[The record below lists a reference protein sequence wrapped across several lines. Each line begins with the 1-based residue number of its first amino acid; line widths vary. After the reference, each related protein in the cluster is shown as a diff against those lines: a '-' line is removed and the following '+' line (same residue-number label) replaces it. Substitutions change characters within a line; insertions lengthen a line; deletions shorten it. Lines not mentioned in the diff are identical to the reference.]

1 MNKSSLWR
9 DAKRWLPG
17 LVISVIALIILFR
30 LVNWNDL
37 KDALSRFSPFYILL
51 ALLLLACS
59 MAVRAQAWRILLDH
73 KPDFK
78 RSFFII
84 NEGYLLNNIF
94 PLRAGELGRAI
105 FMGRAT
111 GLSPFFVLSTIV
123 IERVFDLAIAAGL
136 LLSTL
141 PLALGLEWAKPV
153 AWLTLGLMMV
163 MVAVMFF
170 AARYNATVK
179 GWMEKL
185 AGQSALLRKWVL
197 PRIDSLISGLGIL
210 NQPSKFFPAVSLIF
224 LSWVLWVATHIL
236 MIENIA
242 PGAPLWWGVL
252 VDAVLAMGVA
262 IPSAPSALGVFEA
275 SVVGAMSLL
284 GISNTT
290 ALAYAIVMHFIN
302 FVVPLIF
309 GGIGLFLEGKSLTSA
324 FSEVR
329 AAKEA

>member
-1 MNKSSLWR
+1 MNNSSLWR
-9 DAKRWLPG
+9 EARRWLPG
-17 LVISVIALIILFR
+17 VVISIIALVVVFR
-30 LVNWNDL
+30 LVDWNEL
-37 KDALSRFSPFYILL
+37 GAALANFSVLYILI
-51 ALLLLACS
+51 AILLLICS
-59 MAVRAQAWRILLDH
+59 MAVRAQAWRILLDY

-94 PLRAGELGRAI
+94 PLRAGEVGRAI

-136 LLSTL
+136 LLATL

-153 AWLTLGLMMV
+153 AWSTLVL
-163 MVAVMFF
+163 MVAVVAAMFF
-170 AARYNATVK
+170 AARYNAVVK
-179 GWMEKL
+179 RWVETL

-197 PRIDSLISGLGIL
+197 PRIDSLINGLGIL
-210 NQPSKFFPAVSLIF
+210 NQPSRFLSAVSLIF
-224 LSWVLWVATHIL
+224 LSWVLWVATHVL
-236 MIENIA
+236 MIQNIA
-242 PGAPLWWGVL
+242 PGAPLWWGAL

-302 FVVPLIF
+302 FVVPLVF
-309 GGIGLFLEGKSLTSA
+309 GGIGLILEGKSLASV

-329 AAKEA
+329 AAKEV